1 MKKIRLFPGV
11 LIFTTAMTLWSCG
24 EDVARGGSAT
34 GSIAPAVSI
43 DALVIGADVESRAAS
58 DPAPQVG
65 DLSLTVTSDD
75 GSFVRTWD
83 RLADFSTEEK
93 FPVGYYNVEVNYG
106 DREAEGFDCTP
117 AYYASQRIKVIEAVT
132 VPVNMTARRTHAEV
146 NVAYT
151 DAFKSYMSRATTR
164 VESASG
170 YKSYF
175 VTSATFTEERSSLV
189 APGNIV
195 VYVSFTKQNG
205 AEAND
210 VKVTEFAAEAC
221 HRYNITL
228 DVNNGGVGGPRLTVD
243 FDDTVDTEPVEIDL
257 SDENLF
263 AEAPTLKI
271 DGIADSER
279 IEFVE
284 HSYSGD
290 GVRVSVL
297 APGGISSVVLT
308 TQSAFLRD
316 KKGLP
321 PTLELVGNKG
331 DHGVSNSG
339 IVVRGLDGTVD
350 KMAVIDFTKMFDVF
364 DFLDSDS
371 EFGHVSTFK
380 IQVTDKNGKTAETPV
395 GFSMRL
401 MPIEMTVDALSELKF
416 FDTDVVAEVS
426 YNGRKD
432 NLSFAYVNDLGVDK
446 PLTVN
451 SITDKGG
458 NSYSVSLSGLPS
470 DANRVTVKAKAGIK
484 SASLTVDRVAP
495 EFSLSAAP
503 NDIFARKAYVSVECS
518 EIEPAR
524 LAPYVTFY
532 KGTTRLTSTRVD
544 GSATF
549 LIEGLASDLDNTL
562 TASLVGDPAVVC
574 EGLTFHTEVAR
585 TANDGGFDVWEA
597 EKKGSHQ
604 YLWKIKGTGLW
615 STLNPLT
622 TSQSSMGYAYKSTS
636 GTIPANGRSTKST
649 ESGMGASTDGHTDG
663 NASLHTDKAHTG
675 NNAALIRT
683 VGWGKDN
690 TAKAS
695 GGSNAGFATCD
706 NMTPG
711 ELYVG
716 SYNGGPE
723 YGVEFKSRPSALKF
737 YYHYDPVTSGN
748 GDFGTAEIIVYDSNG
763 NTIASNKVELRE
775 QASYKEVTMPLTYNK
790 GCEKAAK
797 ISVIFRSSENAAALE
812 KNTAFWRTPGARN
825 LTGGEYVGSEL
836 YIDDVDLIY

>member
-243 FDDTVDTEPVEIDL
+243 FDDTVDTEQVEIDL

-271 DGIADSER
+271 DGIADCER

-350 KMAVIDFTKMFDVF
+350 KMAVIDITKMFDVL

-395 GFSMRL
+395 GF
-401 MPIEMTVDALSELKF
+401 
-416 FDTDVVAEVS
+416 
-426 YNGRKD
+426 
-432 NLSFAYVNDLGVDK
+432 
-446 PLTVN
+446 
-451 SITDKGG
+451 
-458 NSYSVSLSGLPS
+458 
-470 DANRVTVKAKAGIK
+470 
-484 SASLTVDRVAP
+484 
-495 EFSLSAAP
+495 
-503 NDIFARKAYVSVECS
+503 
-518 EIEPAR
+518 
-524 LAPYVTFY
+524 
-532 KGTTRLTSTRVD
+532 
-544 GSATF
+544 
-549 LIEGLASDLDNTL
+549 
-562 TASLVGDPAVVC
+562 
-574 EGLTFHTEVAR
+574 
-585 TANDGGFDVWEA
+585 
-597 EKKGSHQ
+597 
-604 YLWKIKGTGLW
+604 
-615 STLNPLT
+615 
-622 TSQSSMGYAYKSTS
+622 
-636 GTIPANGRSTKST
+636 
-649 ESGMGASTDGHTDG
+649 
-663 NASLHTDKAHTG
+663 
-675 NNAALIRT
+675 
-683 VGWGKDN
+683 
-690 TAKAS
+690 
-695 GGSNAGFATCD
+695 
-706 NMTPG
+706 
-711 ELYVG
+711 
-716 SYNGGPE
+716 
-723 YGVEFKSRPSALKF
+723 
-737 YYHYDPVTSGN
+737 
-748 GDFGTAEIIVYDSNG
+748 
-763 NTIASNKVELRE
+763 
-775 QASYKEVTMPLTYNK
+775 
-790 GCEKAAK
+790 
-797 ISVIFRSSENAAALE
+797 
-812 KNTAFWRTPGARN
+812 
-825 LTGGEYVGSEL
+825 
-836 YIDDVDLIY
+836 